1 MAIFSSVLRAF
12 RALFT
17 QIYYWALPS
26 TVVDTSADVE
36 KGINV
41 TENQQRGTTH
51 SHCFT
56 ADSALAL
63 NPSGDYGYLAR
74 TPFSP
79 TMKLYRD
86 DLSDD
91 SYSSMPSLEWVGS
104 MSSLD
109 PFVTD
114 QK

>member
-1 MAIFSSVLRAF
+1 MVPVLRAF

-26 TVVDTSADVE
+26 TVVDASADVE

-51 SHCFT
+51 GHCFT

-63 NPSGDYGYLAR
+63 NPSGDYGYLACVSGSYCVS
-74 TPFSP
+74 TPF
-79 TMKLYRD
+79 MLIAALK
-86 DLSDD
+86 
-91 SYSSMPSLEWVGS
+91 
-104 MSSLD
+104 
-109 PFVTD
+109 
-114 QK
+114 